1 MSDKD
6 IEFRIILSIAT
17 LKGAGRTP
25 REIIAFLLKDG
36 FTKTEIDAVLESLAS
51 QQQELRP

>member
-1 MSDKD
+1 MSDKG